1 MSNAGRGT
9 TISEV
14 VMSQESARSPQHR
27 STGLWVL
34 IIAILIP
41 PVVVPLW
48 VPLYNKTD
56 PTLWGFPFFF
66 WFQFALIL
74 ASAVLTALAFALSRV
89 ADRREGRGGAR

>member
-1 MSNAGRGT
+1 
-9 TISEV
+9 
-14 VMSQESARSPQHR
+14 MSQESARSPQGR

-34 IIAILIP
+34 IVLILIP

-66 WFQFALIL
+66 WFQFALI
-74 ASAVLTALAFALSRV
+74 AFSSVFTIAAFALSRV
-89 ADRREGRGGAR
+89 AHRRERGGVTGGEGR